1 MKKTF
6 EVTDG
11 NSLVDFK
18 VVYDID
24 ALCSSV
30 EDNKCDTDEKY
41 ENYGMSIPIGADE
54 KEYNTR
60 EEHNQ
65 NIDNFINA
73 IKDCDNEEAL
83 LNAISAFPK
92 KKNGTFKKGQVMSVA
107 RLNNSYYS
115 YEEYGW
121 PCDELRFKAI
131 DDTTLELRVDRVV
144 IGW

>member
-6 EVTDG
+6 EVTDS

-30 EDNKCDTDEKY
+30 EDNKCDTDEEY

-54 KEYNTR
+54 DEYNTR

-65 NIDNFINA
+65 HVDDFIKA
-73 IKDCDNEEAL
+73 IKDQDSEEAL
-83 LNAISAFPK
+83 LNAVSAFPK
-92 KKNGTFKKGQVMSVA
+92 KKNGTFKKNQCLSVA

-115 YEEYGW
+115 YEEFGW
-121 PCDELRFKAI
+121 PCEELRYKAI
-131 DDTTLELRVDRVV
+131 DDTTLELQVKRVV
-144 IGW
+144 IGC